1 MKTHLKKLLIIA
13 IAFLFI
19 ISIAIISNANE
30 LTTGIINA
38 MNENGI
44 PVTEDDVLFSISTNN
59 QSSKNYYE
67 FTQSDVTID
76 TDVSGDV
83 YVLSNGNVTI
93 NSNVFGNVFVC

>member
-1 MKTHLKKLLIIA
+1 
-13 IAFLFI
+13 
-19 ISIAIISNANE
+19 
-30 LTTGIINA
+30 

-44 PVTEDDVLFSISTNN
+44 PVTEDDVVFSISTNN

-76 TDVSGDV
+76 TDVFGDV
-83 YVLSNGNVTI
+83 YVLANGNVTI